1 MIYFLVSHLSLLVKY
16 FKHNF
21 GEKSVPVVVSLLVGC
36 AMTNVIVTKNSF
48 DKVLKSGLNDNLHIT
63 LVGQTDLLLRIL
75 ADYWPN
81 GQWV

>member
-1 MIYFLVSHLSLLVKY
+1 MIYFLVSHLSLY

-63 LVGQTDLLLRIL
+63 IEGHTYLLLRIL
-75 ADYWPN
+75 ADY
-81 GQWV
+81 

>member
-36 AMTNVIVTKNSF
+36 AVTNVIVTKNSF

-75 ADYWPN
+75 ADY
-81 GQWV
+81 